1 MSIFFVMIRRTPRS
15 TRTDTLVPYTT
26 LVRSVYG
33 QPDELPVSESAPIK
47 QAESPYGNTKQRCE
61 DILRNTAGA
70 TALKERS
77 LRYFNPGGDQPRA
90 IIGELAR
97 GVPNNLKPERK
108 QPAIGKREK
117 LRGYGDEEEGK
128 RRRM

>member
-47 QAESPYGNTKQRCE
+47 QAESPYGNTKQMCE

-70 TALKERS
+70 TALKAIS
-77 LRYFNPGGDQPRA
+77 LRYFNPVGAHPSA
-90 IIGELAR
+90 IIGELPR
-97 GVPNNLKPERK
+97 GVPNNLMPDRK
-108 QPAIGKREK
+108 SVV
-117 LRGYGDEEEGK
+117 
-128 RRRM
+128 